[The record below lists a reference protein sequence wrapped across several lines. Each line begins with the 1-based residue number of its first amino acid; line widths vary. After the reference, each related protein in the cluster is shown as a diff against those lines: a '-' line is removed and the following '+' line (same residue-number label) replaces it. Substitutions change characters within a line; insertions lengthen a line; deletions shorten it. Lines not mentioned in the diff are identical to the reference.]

1 MMTDEQLV
9 EAALRGSMPA
19 FGEIVDRY
27 GDRLL
32 RFLMTRCA
40 SLQDAEDALQDTF
53 ANAYRYLD
61 SFNPRWRFSTWI
73 YRIAIRN
80 AARIGSAS
88 TAAGVVDEPVDESA
102 DPLRDCI
109 RQSEREN
116 LWVTARDL
124 LSEDAF
130 AAMWLRYVEDSTVG
144 EVAQALGRSQSWA
157 KVTLM
162 RARNAL
168 EQEMNRH
175 PAEERESY
183 G

>member
-9 EAALRGSMPA
+9 EAALRGSIPA

-61 SFNPRWRFSTWI
+61 SFNPKWRFSTWI

-80 AARIGSAS
+80 AARIPPTG
-88 TAAGVVDEPVDESA
+88 AG
-102 DPLRDCI
+102 
-109 RQSEREN
+109 
-116 LWVTARDL
+116 
-124 LSEDAF
+124 
-130 AAMWLRYVEDSTVG
+130 
-144 EVAQALGRSQSWA
+144 
-157 KVTLM
+157 
-162 RARNAL
+162 
-168 EQEMNRH
+168 
-175 PAEERESY
+175 
-183 G
+183 